1 MNGPTAAPFF
11 LKARLEAANGGVT
24 SAGLR
29 PPQTARQRATRAAT
43 TLALVQAEAH
53 RGATRGQCSGARRRN
68 DGYGAPVPSRR
79 RRRRASEER
88 LTGASGGSNYNSL
101 VSDATEDGSKGYLLS
116 HTAPKEKKIA

>member
-101 VSDATEDGSKGYLLS
+101 VSDATEDGSKGYFLS
-116 HTAPKEKKIA
+116 HTGPEEEKIA

>member
-101 VSDATEDGSKGYLLS
+101 VSDATEDGSKGYFLL
-116 HTAPKEKKIA
+116 HTGPEEEKIA

>member
-79 RRRRASEER
+79 RRSGASEER

-101 VSDATEDGSKGYLLS
+101 VSDATEDGSKGYFLS
-116 HTAPKEKKIA
+116 HTGPEEEKIA

>member
-101 VSDATEDGSKGYLLS
+101 VSDATEDGSQGYLLS
-116 HTAPKEKKIA
+116 HTGPEEQKIA

>member
-79 RRRRASEER
+79 RRRHASAER

-101 VSDATEDGSKGYLLS
+101 VSDATEDGSKGYFLS
-116 HTAPKEKKIA
+116 HTGPEEEKIA

>member
-68 DGYGAPVPSRR
+68 DGYGAPVPGRR

-116 HTAPKEKKIA
+116 HTAPKEEKIA

>member
-79 RRRRASEER
+79 RRRASEER

-116 HTAPKEKKIA
+116 HTGPEEEKIA

>member
-24 SAGLR
+24 SAGPR

-101 VSDATEDGSKGYLLS
+101 VSDATEDGSKGYFLS
-116 HTAPKEKKIA
+116 HTGPEEEKIA